1 MKRLAAITA
10 MAAVVSACGGPE
22 LTKEATQVRSV
33 TDASACRFIESSHLE
48 SRPALVQDYVKRN
61 VAEAGGN
68 AFKIINVSQ
77 DQAVGVQI
85 AQVSYEAY
93 DCPRAD

>member
-1 MKRLAAITA
+1 M
-10 MAAVVSACGGPE
+10 
-22 LTKEATQVRSV
+22 

-48 SRPALVQDYVKRN
+48 SRPTLVQEYVKRN
-61 VAEAGGN
+61 VADAGGN

-93 DCPRAD
+93 DCPRSD